1 MRALDLLLATPPP
14 PSTRA
19 PIQPN
24 QLCCAGAAAT
34 GGSADAGAAAPSCS
48 VGRCAGG
55 SAAHGALTPSGG
67 AKCAAHACAGSCAAP
82 FSAAGAAN
90 RTAGAVAGAV
100 AGAGSAAAPEDPR
113 PGAFGSGVLCD
124 CRTIEDGR
132 PALDCRAALLRDLLP
147 TRSVKRMGQKG
158 RRENKFGAPPLRS
171 GAHVANHLQAISCD
185 TWTRDHAAQTSALLC
200 ALCLRL
206 ASARR
211 TDRHGLE
218 GREGRA
224 RWAASLRHPD
234 PKRQQGRHAHPCARR
249 LLAQREALWSAHQ
262 GGSAVREGACAP
274 HAPRRTAGLL
284 APARPASPA
293 RSVWSTSRAPSSST
307 RC

>member
-1 MRALDLLLATPPP
+1 MRRAVFCGRRCKSHSWRSRWGCGWRGISSGARGPAAGSLRLGRALRLPHDRGRPPRAGLPRGALA
-14 PSTRA
+14 RLA
-19 PIQPN
+19 
-24 QLCCAGAAAT
+24 
-34 GGSADAGAAAPSCS
+34 ADAQ
-48 VGRCAGG
+48 RE
-55 SAAHGALTPSGG
+55 AHGP
-67 AKCAAHACAGSCAAP
+67 
-82 FSAAGAAN
+82 
-90 RTAGAVAGAV
+90 
-100 AGAGSAAAPEDPR
+100 
-113 PGAFGSGVLCD
+113 
-124 CRTIEDGR
+124 
-132 PALDCRAALLRDLLP
+132 
-147 TRSVKRMGQKG
+147 KG
-158 RRENKFGAPPLRS
+158 PRRENKFGAPPLRS

-249 LLAQREALWSAHQ
+249 LLAQREALRSAHQ
-262 GGSAVREGACAP
+262 GGGAVREGACAP
-274 HAPRRTAGLL
+274 HAPRRAAGLL